1 MNRLI
6 VVSNRLPFA
15 LDSTGEDL
23 WTVTP
28 AVGGLVSAI
37 EPVLRERGG
46 IWIGWPGI
54 AGEIPEKPLAEATRN
69 AGYKVVPVALSETE
83 RDEFYYGYSNE
94 VIWPLFHDLQNF
106 CNFEPGYWQAYKQ
119 VNERYADAIGR
130 CAQPDDFIWVHD
142 YHLMYVAQALR
153 KQGLSQKLSGLTF
166 FLHIPFPPYDIFSKL
181 PQQQRLLHALLQF
194 DLVGFQTRRDVRNFL
209 QCVRRVM
216 SDAKVLSRRELQLI
230 RFEDREI
237 RVGHF
242 PIGIDFTSF
251 EKGARSDTVEQRAQR
266 LRVTFPGCQ
275 LILGSDRLD
284 YSKGIPERLRAFR
297 TALERHPELRGRVV
311 LIQVVVPSRVEIP
324 RYHEFKQRIDRL
336 VGDIN
341 GRFSTSTW
349 LPVQYH
355 FRSLDRDDLLAHYR
369 GCDIA
374 FVTPLKDGM
383 NLVAKE
389 YCACRIEE
397 GGVLILSQFAG
408 AAEQLKPDA
417 LLVNPYDVEQMADT
431 ILKAFHMNLAERGAR
446 MKRMRRIVRK
456 ENVFWWVD
464 SFLRAGAK
472 IASRSLRG
480 LGKRRRSAALNT
492 FRKTGQHQDRPL
504 DTKKAIV

>member
-1 MNRLI
+1 M
-6 VVSNRLPFA
+6 
-15 LDSTGEDL
+15 
-23 WTVTP
+23 
-28 AVGGLVSAI
+28 
-37 EPVLRERGG
+37 
-46 IWIGWPGI
+46 
-54 AGEIPEKPLAEATRN
+54 
-69 AGYKVVPVALSETE
+69 SE
-83 RDEFYYGYSNE
+83 
-94 VIWPLFHDLQNF
+94 
-106 CNFEPGYWQAYKQ
+106 
-119 VNERYADAIGR
+119 
-130 CAQPDDFIWVHD
+130 
-142 YHLMYVAQALR
+142 
-153 KQGLSQKLSGLTF
+153 
-166 FLHIPFPPYDIFSKL
+166 
-181 PQQQRLLHALLQF
+181 
-194 DLVGFQTRRDVRNFL
+194 
-209 QCVRRVM
+209 
-216 SDAKVLSRRELQLI
+216 AKVLSRRELQLI
-230 RFEDREI
+230 RFEDHEI
-237 RVGHF
+237 RVGYF
-242 PIGIDFTSF
+242 PIGIDFDSF
-251 EKGARSDTVEQRAQR
+251 EKSARSDSVEQRAQR
-266 LRVTFPGCQ
+266 LRATFPGCQ

-297 TALERHPELRGRVV
+297 TALERYPELSGRVV
-311 LIQVVVPSRVEIP
+311 LIQIVVPSRVEIP

-355 FRSLDRDDLLAHYR
+355 FRCLDHEDLLAHYR
-369 GCDIA
+369 ACDIA

-397 GGVLILSQFAG
+397 DGVLILSQFAG

-417 LLVNPYDVEQMADT
+417 LLLNPYDVEQMADT
-431 ILKAFHMNLAERGAR
+431 ILKSFHMNLAERGAR

-464 SFLRAGAK
+464 SFLKAGGK

-504 DTKKAIV
+504 DTKKAID

>member
-1 MNRLI
+1 MHRLI

-15 LDSTGEDL
+15 LDSSSEDL

-28 AVGGLVSAI
+28 AVGGLVSAV

-46 IWIGWPGI
+46 TWIGWPGI
-54 AGEIPEKPLAEATRN
+54 AGKIPTGPLAEATRD
-69 AGYKVVPVALSETE
+69 AGYKIVPVALSETE

-106 CNFEPGYWQAYKQ
+106 CNFEPGYWQAYKE
-119 VNERYADAIGR
+119 VNERYADAIAR
-130 CAQPDDFIWVHD
+130 CSQPDDFIWVHD

-153 KQGLSQKLSGLTF
+153 ERGMSRKLSGLTF

-181 PQQQRLLHALLQF
+181 PQQQRLLRALLQF
-194 DLVGFQTRRDVRNFL
+194 DLLGFQTRRDLRNFL
-209 QCVRRVM
+209 GCVRRVM
-216 SDAKVLSRRELQLI
+216 LDARVVPRREMQLV
-230 RFEDREI
+230 RFEKRQI
-237 RVGHF
+237 RLGHF
-242 PIGIDFTSF
+242 PIGIDFDSF
-251 EKGARSDTVEQRAQR
+251 ENGAMSDAVARRSQQLRAN
-266 LRVTFPGCQ
+266 FPDCQ
-275 LILGSDRLD
+275 LILGVDRLD

-297 TALERHPELRGRVV
+297 NALERHPELRGRVV

-341 GRFSTSTW
+341 GRFSSSNW

-355 FRSLDRDDLLAHYR
+355 FRGLDREDLLAHYR
-369 GCDIA
+369 ACDIA

-397 GGVLILSQFAG
+397 NGLLILSQFAG
-408 AAEQLKPDA
+408 AAEQLKPGA
-417 LLVNPYDVEQMADT
+417 LLVNPYDVEEMADAV
-431 ILKAFHMNLAERGAR
+431 LKAFRMSEAERSAR
-446 MKRMRRIVRK
+446 MKRMRRVVRD

-464 SFLRAGAK
+464 SFLSAGAK
-472 IASRSLRG
+472 LTAQSARAGGRG
-480 LGKRRRSAALNT
+480 SMRLK
-492 FRKTGQHQDRPL
+492 KTP
-504 DTKKAIV
+504 TPN

>member
-28 AVGGLVSAI
+28 AAGGLVSAV

-46 IWIGWPGI
+46 TWIGWPGT
-54 AGEIPEKPLAEATRN
+54 AGEVPKTPLAEATRG
-69 AGYKVVPVALSETE
+69 AGYKVVPVALSVTD

-106 CNFEPGYWQAYKQ
+106 CNFEPGYWQTYKA
-119 VNERYADAIGR
+119 VNDRFADTIAC
-130 CAQPDDFIWVHD
+130 CAQHNDFIWVHD

-153 KQGLSQKLSGLTF
+153 ERGVSQKLSGLTF
-166 FLHIPFPPYDIFSKL
+166 FLHIPFPPYDIFAKL
-181 PQQQRLLHALLQF
+181 PQQQRLLRALLQF
-194 DLVGFQTRRDVRNFL
+194 DLLGFQTRRDVRNFL
-209 QCVRRVM
+209 GCVRRVM
-216 SDAKVLSRRELQLI
+216 LDARVVPRRELQLV
-230 RFEDREI
+230 RFEKRQI
-237 RVGHF
+237 RLGHF
-242 PIGIDFTSF
+242 PIGIDFDSF
-251 EKGARSDTVEQRAQR
+251 ERGAMSDAVARRSQQLRAN
-266 LRVTFPGCQ
+266 FPDCQ
-275 LILGSDRLD
+275 LILGVDRLD
-284 YSKGIPERLRAFR
+284 YSKGIPERLRAYR
-297 TALERHPELRGRVV
+297 DALERHPELRGRVV

-349 LPVQYH
+349 IPVQYH
-355 FRSLDRDDLLAHYR
+355 FRGLEREELLAHYR
-369 GCDIA
+369 ACDIA
-374 FVTPLKDGM
+374 FITPLKDGM

-389 YCACRIEE
+389 YCACRTDED
-397 GGVLILSQFAG
+397 GALILSQFAG

-417 LLVNPYDVEQMADT
+417 LLVNPYDVELMADT
-431 ILKAFHMNLAERGAR
+431 IVKAFRMSLAERTAR
-446 MKRMRRIVRK
+446 MKRMRHNVRK

-464 SFLRAGAK
+464 SFLKAGANLGGRS
-472 IASRSLRG
+472 SRTIK
-480 LGKRRRSAALNT
+480 KRRSSAAFNNPT
-492 FRKTGQHQDRPL
+492 
-504 DTKKAIV
+504 V

>member
-6 VVSNRLPFA
+6 IVSNRLPFA
-15 LDSTGEDL
+15 LDSAGEDL

-28 AVGGLVSAI
+28 AVGGLVSAV

-46 IWIGWPGI
+46 TWIGWPGI
-54 AGEIPEKPLAEATRN
+54 TGEIPNEPLAEATRD
-69 AGYKVVPVALSETE
+69 AGYNVVPVALSETE

-106 CNFEPGYWQAYKQ
+106 CNFEPAYWQAYKQ
-119 VNERYADAIGR
+119 VNNRYADAIAR

-153 KQGLSQKLSGLTF
+153 DRGVSPDLSRLTF

-181 PQQQRLLHALLQF
+181 PQQRRLLHALLQF
-194 DLVGFQTRRDVRNFL
+194 DLLGLQTRRDVHNFL

-216 SDAKVLSRRELQLI
+216 PDAKFLSRGERHVI
-230 RFEDREI
+230 RFEDRKI

-242 PIGIDFTSF
+242 PIGIDFDSF
-251 EKGARSDTVEQRAQR
+251 ENGAKSEAVSQRSQQLRAS
-266 LRVTFPGCQ
+266 FSNCQ
-275 LILGSDRLD
+275 LMLGSDRLD
-284 YSKGIPERLRAFR
+284 YSKGIPERLRASR
-297 TALERHPELRGRVV
+297 DALERYPEMRGRVV
-311 LIQVVVPSRVEIP
+311 LIQIVVPSRVEIP

-355 FRSLDRDDLLAHYR
+355 FRCLDRDDLLAHYR

-389 YCACRIEE
+389 YCACRIDED
-397 GGVLILSQFAG
+397 GALILSQFAG
-408 AAEQLKPDA
+408 AAEQLKPGA
-417 LLVNPYDVEQMADT
+417 LLVNPYDVEEVADT
-431 ILKAFHMNLAERGAR
+431 VLKAFRMTGAERTAR
-446 MKRMRRIVRK
+446 MKRMRRVVRG
-456 ENVFWWVD
+456 ENVFRWVD
-464 SFLRAGAK
+464 SFLKVGAK
-472 IASRSLRG
+472 LTARSVRISS
-480 LGKRRRSAALNT
+480 RRRL
-492 FRKTGQHQDRPL
+492 P
-504 DTKKAIV
+504 TKR

>member
-1 MNRLI
+1 MAYSMNRLI

-28 AVGGLVSAI
+28 ATGGLVSAI

-46 IWIGWPGI
+46 TWIGWPGV
-54 AGEIPEKPLAEATRN
+54 AGEIPQEPLAKATRD
-69 AGYKVVPVALSETE
+69 AGYKVVPVSLSESE

-106 CNFEPGYWQAYKQ
+106 CNFEPAYWQAYRQ
-119 VNERYADAIGR
+119 VNERYADAIAR
-130 CAQPDDFIWVHD
+130 SAQPDDFIWVHD

-153 KQGLSQKLSGLTF
+153 EQSVDRKLSALTF
-166 FLHIPFPPYDIFSKL
+166 FLHIPFPPYDIFAKL
-181 PQQQRLLHALLQF
+181 PQQQGLLRALLQF
-194 DLVGFQTRRDVRNFL
+194 DLLGFQTRRDVRNFL

-216 SDAKVLSRRELQLI
+216 TDAKVLPRKELQLI
-230 RFEDREI
+230 RFEKREI

-242 PIGIDFTSF
+242 PIGIDFDSF
-251 EKGARSDTVEQRAQR
+251 ENGARSDTVAKNFQQ
-266 LRVTFPGCQ
+266 LRDTFPGCQ

-284 YSKGIPERLRAFR
+284 YSKGIPERLRSFR
-297 TALERHPELRGRVV
+297 TALERYPELRGRVV

-355 FRSLDRDDLLAHYR
+355 FRCLDREDLVAHYR
-369 GCDIA
+369 ACDIA
-374 FVTPLKDGM
+374 CVTPLKDGM

-389 YCACRIEE
+389 YCACRIDND
-397 GGVLILSQFAG
+397 GVLVLSQFAG
-408 AAEQLKPDA
+408 AATQLKPDA

-431 ILKAFHMNLAERGAR
+431 VLKAFRMSQTERSAR
-446 MKRMRRIVRK
+446 MKRMRRVVRH

-464 SFLRAGAK
+464 SFLKAGAQ
-472 IASRSLRG
+472 IGARQQRVS
-480 LGKRRRSAALNT
+480 RRRQDT
-492 FRKTGQHQDRPL
+492 FAR
-504 DTKKAIV
+504 

>member
-15 LDSTGEDL
+15 LDSAGEDL

-46 IWIGWPGI
+46 TWIGWPGI
-54 AGEIPEKPLAEATRN
+54 PGEIPNEPLAEATRD
-69 AGYKVVPVALSETE
+69 AGYNVVPVTLSETE

-94 VIWPLFHDLQNF
+94 VIWQLFHDLQNC
-106 CNFEPGYWQAYKQ
+106 CNFERAYWQAYKQ
-119 VNERYADAIGR
+119 VNERYADAIIR
-130 CAQPDDFIWVHD
+130 SAAPDDFIWVHD

-153 KQGLSQKLSGLTF
+153 ERSTSQNLSALTF
-166 FLHIPFPPYDIFSKL
+166 FLHIPFPPYDIFAKL
-181 PQQQRLLHALLQF
+181 PQQWRLLRALLQF
-194 DLVGFQTRRDVRNFL
+194 DLLGLQTRRDVRNFL

-216 SDAKVLSRRELQLI
+216 PDAEVLSRGETHVIQ
-230 RFEDREI
+230 FEKRKI

-242 PIGIDFTSF
+242 PIGIDFDSF
-251 EKGARSDTVEQRAQR
+251 ENGAKSEAVAQKSQQ
-266 LRVTFPGCQ
+266 LRDTFPACQ

-355 FRSLDRDDLLAHYR
+355 FRCLDRDDLLAHYR
-369 GCDIA
+369 ACDIA

-383 NLVAKE
+383 NLVAKD

-397 GGVLILSQFAG
+397 DGALILSQFAG
-408 AAEQLKPDA
+408 AAEQLKSGA

-431 ILKAFHMNLAERGAR
+431 ILKSFHMNLAERGAR

-464 SFLRAGAK
+464 SFLRAGSQ
-472 IASRSLRG
+472 IGTRPPRVS
-480 LGKRRRSAALNT
+480 KRRLATSA
-492 FRKTGQHQDRPL
+492 R
-504 DTKKAIV
+504 

>member
-28 AVGGLVSAI
+28 AAGGLVSAV

-54 AGEIPEKPLAEATRN
+54 AGEIPKRAFAEATRD
-69 AGYKVVPVALSETE
+69 AGYKVLPVALSETE

-106 CNFEPGYWQAYKQ
+106 CSFEPTFWETYKA
-119 VNERYADAIGR
+119 VNERYADALAVSSR
-130 CAQPDDFIWVHD
+130 ADDFVWVHD
-142 YHLMYVAQALR
+142 YHLMYVGQALR
-153 KQGLSQKLSGLTF
+153 ERGLSAALTF
-166 FLHIPFPPYDIFSKL
+166 FLHIPFPPYDIFAKL
-181 PQQQRLLHALLQF
+181 PQPQRLLRALLQF
-194 DLVGFQTRRDVRNFL
+194 DLLGFQTRRDVRNFL
-209 QCVRRVM
+209 GCVRRVL
-216 SDAKVLSRRELQLI
+216 SDVRVVPRRELQLVC
-230 RFEDREI
+230 FEQREI
-237 RVGHF
+237 RLGHF
-242 PIGIDFTSF
+242 PIGIDFDSF
-251 EKGARSDTVEQRAQR
+251 EKGAMSEGVARRSQE
-266 LRVTFPGCQ
+266 LRSRFRDCQ
-275 LILGSDRLD
+275 LILGVDRLD

-297 TALERHPELRGRVV
+297 NALERHPELRGRVL

-341 GRFSTSTW
+341 GRFSTSDW

-355 FRSLDRDDLLAHYR
+355 FRGLTKEDLLAHYR

-374 FVTPLKDGM
+374 FITPLKDGM

-397 GGVLILSQFAG
+397 NGVLILSDFAG
-408 AAEQLKPDA
+408 AAEQLKTGA
-417 LLVNPYDVEQMADT
+417 LLVNPYDVEEVADT
-431 ILKAFHMNLAERGAR
+431 ILKAFRMTDAERTAR
-446 MKRMRRIVRK
+446 MKRMRRVVRE

-464 SFLRAGAK
+464 SFLKVGAK
-472 IASRSLRG
+472 LTAQFARRANQRG
-480 LGKRRRSAALNT
+480 ARLK
-492 FRKTGQHQDRPL
+492 KTL
-504 DTKKAIV
+504 KV

>member
-15 LDSTGEDL
+15 LDSAGEDL

-28 AVGGLVSAI
+28 AAGGLVSAV

-46 IWIGWPGI
+46 TWIGWPGI
-54 AGEIPEKPLAEATRN
+54 AGEIPRKPLVEATHD
-69 AGYKVVPVALSETE
+69 AGYKVVPVTLSDTE

-94 VIWPLFHDLQNF
+94 VIWPLFHDLQSF
-106 CNFEPGYWQAYKQ
+106 CNFEPAYWQAYKD
-119 VNERYADAIGR
+119 VNERYADAIIR
-130 CAQPDDFIWVHD
+130 CAHPNDFIWVHD

-153 KQGLSQKLSGLTF
+153 ERNASRKLSALTF
-166 FLHIPFPPYDIFSKL
+166 FLHIPFPPYDIFAKL
-181 PQQQRLLHALLQF
+181 PQQRRLLRALLQF
-194 DLVGFQTRRDVRNFL
+194 DLLGFQARRDVRNFV

-216 SDAKVLSRRELQLI
+216 PDAKVLSRHELHTI
-230 RFEDREI
+230 RFEDRKI
-237 RVGHF
+237 RIGHF
-242 PIGIDFTSF
+242 PIGIDFNSF
-251 EKGARSDTVEQRAQR
+251 ENRAKSDAVAKRAEQLRAG
-266 LRVTFPGCQ
+266 FPGCQ

-297 TALERHPELRGRVV
+297 NALERYSELRGRVV

-324 RYHEFKQRIDRL
+324 RYHEFKGRIDRL

-349 LPVQYH
+349 IPVQYH
-355 FRSLDRDDLLAHYR
+355 FRCLDRDDLLAHYR
-369 GCDIA
+369 ACDIA

-389 YCACRIEE
+389 YCACRVGED
-397 GGVLILSQFAG
+397 GALILSQFAG
-408 AAEQLKPDA
+408 AVEQLRPGA
-417 LLVNPYDVEQMADT
+417 MLVNPYDVEQMADT
-431 ILKAFHMNLAERGAR
+431 ILNAFRMNQAERSAR
-446 MKRMRRIVRK
+446 MKRMRRNILN

-464 SFLRAGAK
+464 SFLAAGSRLTK
-472 IASRSLRG
+472 RLPSCRRSL
-480 LGKRRRSAALNT
+480 
-492 FRKTGQHQDRPL
+492 
-504 DTKKAIV
+504 

>member
-28 AVGGLVSAI
+28 ATGGLVSAI

-46 IWIGWPGI
+46 TWIGWPGI
-54 AGEIPEKPLAEATRN
+54 AGKIPQEPLTKATRN
-69 AGYKVVPVALSETE
+69 AGYQVVPVALSEAE

-106 CNFEPGYWQAYKQ
+106 CNFEPAYWQAYKQ
-119 VNERYADAIGR
+119 VNERYADAIIR
-130 CAQPDDFIWVHD
+130 NARPDDFIWIHD

-153 KQGLSQKLSGLTF
+153 ERSTSKSLSRLTF
-166 FLHIPFPPYDIFSKL
+166 FLHIPFPPYDIFTKL
-181 PQQQRLLHALLQF
+181 PQPRRLLHALLQF
-194 DLVGFQTRRDVRNFL
+194 DLLGLQTRRDVRNFL

-216 SDAKVLSRRELQLI
+216 PDAKVLSRDDLHVI
-230 RFEDREI
+230 RFENRKI
-237 RVGHF
+237 RLRHF
-242 PIGIDFTSF
+242 PIGIDFDAF
-251 EKGARSDTVEQRAQR
+251 ENGAKSEPVAHRSHQLRAR
-266 LRVTFPGCQ
+266 FPDCQ

-297 TALERHPELRGRVV
+297 NALERYPELRGRVV

-324 RYHEFKQRIDRL
+324 RYHEFKDRIDRL

-355 FRSLDRDDLLAHYR
+355 FRSLDRDNLLAHYC

-383 NLVAKE
+383 NHVAKE
-389 YCACRIEE
+389 YCACRIDND
-397 GGVLILSQFAG
+397 GVLILSQFAG

-417 LLVNPYDVEQMADT
+417 LLVNPYDIEQMADA
-431 ILKAFHMNLAERGAR
+431 ILKAFRMSKVERKAR
-446 MKRMRRIVRK
+446 MKRMRRVVRD
-456 ENVFWWVD
+456 ENVFSWVD
-464 SFLRAGAK
+464 SFLKGGTKFSGRS
-472 IASRSLRG
+472 SRTVK
-480 LGKRRRSAALNT
+480 KRRSSAA
-492 FRKTGQHQDRPL
+492 
-504 DTKKAIV
+504 

>member
-6 VVSNRLPFA
+6 IVSNRLPFA

-28 AVGGLVSAI
+28 ATGGLVSAV

-46 IWIGWPGI
+46 VWIGWPGI
-54 AGEIPEKPLAEATRN
+54 AGKIPQGPLAEATRD
-69 AGYKVVPVALSETE
+69 AGYQVVPVALSEAE

-106 CNFEPGYWQAYKQ
+106 CNFEPAYWQAYKQ
-119 VNERYADAIGR
+119 VNERYADAIAR
-130 CAQPDDFIWVHD
+130 SAQPDDFIWVHD

-153 KQGLSQKLSGLTF
+153 ERSASTKRSALTF

-194 DLVGFQTRRDVRNFL
+194 DLLGFQTRRDVRNFL

-216 SDAKVLSRRELQLI
+216 LDAKIIPRRDLQLI
-230 RFEDREI
+230 RFEKREI

-242 PIGIDFTSF
+242 PIGIDFDSF
-251 EKGARSDTVEQRAQR
+251 ENGAKSDAIAKKSQQ
-266 LRVTFPGCQ
+266 LRDTFPGCQ

-311 LIQVVVPSRVEIP
+311 LIQIVVPSRVEIP

-341 GRFSTSTW
+341 GRFSTNTW
-349 LPVQYH
+349 MPVQYH
-355 FRSLDRDDLLAHYR
+355 FRVPRTRRSSCALSRVRHRVHHAAQGRNESGSQGILRVPYR
-369 GCDIA
+369 GGWRTHSKPVRRRGRAAQIWRPA
-374 FVTPLKDGM
+374 GQSLRHRADGGH
-383 NLVAKE
+383 NCE
-389 YCACRIEE
+389 SI
-397 GGVLILSQFAG
+397 
-408 AAEQLKPDA
+408 
-417 LLVNPYDVEQMADT
+417 PYDP
-431 ILKAFHMNLAERGAR
+431 
-446 MKRMRRIVRK
+446 
-456 ENVFWWVD
+456 
-464 SFLRAGAK
+464 SRAHCANE
-472 IASRSLRG
+472 AY
-480 LGKRRRSAALNT
+480 AAH
-492 FRKTGQHQDRPL
+492 GS
-504 DTKKAIV
+504 

>member
-15 LDSTGEDL
+15 LDSIGEDL
-23 WTVTP
+23 WTITP
-28 AVGGLVSAI
+28 ATGGLVSAI

-46 IWIGWPGI
+46 TWIGWPGTV
-54 AGEIPEKPLAEATRN
+54 GEIPPKPLAKATRN
-69 AGYKVVPVALSETE
+69 AGYKIVPVALSEIE
-83 RDEFYYGYSNE
+83 RDEFYYGYSNQ

-106 CNFEPGYWQAYKQ
+106 CNFEPAYWQAYKE
-119 VNERYADAIGR
+119 VNKRYADAIAR

-142 YHLMYVAQALR
+142 YHLMYVAQVLR
-153 KQGLSQKLSGLTF
+153 DQSVSQKLSGLTF

-181 PQQQRLLHALLQF
+181 PQQQRLLRALLQF
-194 DLVGFQTRRDVRNFL
+194 DLLGFQTRRDVRNFI
-209 QCVRRVM
+209 QCVRRVIL
-216 SDAKVLSRRELQLI
+216 DAKIVPRRELQLI
-230 RFEDREI
+230 RFEKREI

-242 PIGIDFTSF
+242 PIGIDFALF
-251 EKGARSDTVEQRAQR
+251 ENGAASDAVAQR
-266 LRVTFPGCQ
+266 SRQLRATFPDCQ

-297 TALERHPELRGRVV
+297 TALEFHPELHGRVV
-311 LIQVVVPSRVEIP
+311 LIQIVVPSRVQIP
-324 RYHEFKQRIDRL
+324 RYHEFKRRIDRL

-341 GRFSTSTW
+341 GRFSTRTW

-355 FRSLDRDDLLAHYR
+355 FRSLDRDNLLAHYR
-369 GCDIA
+369 ACDIA
-374 FVTPLKDGM
+374 FITPLKDGM

-389 YCACRIEE
+389 YCACRIDND
-397 GGVLILSQFAG
+397 GALILSQFAG

-431 ILKAFHMNLAERGAR
+431 ILQAFRMSQAERSAR
-446 MKRMRRIVRK
+446 MKRMRRVVRN

-464 SFLRAGAK
+464 SFLKAGSQ
-472 IASRSLRG
+472 ISIQGVS
-480 LGKRRRSAALNT
+480 KRRQARFA
-492 FRKTGQHQDRPL
+492 R
-504 DTKKAIV
+504 

>member
-37 EPVLRERGG
+37 EPILRERGG
-46 IWIGWPGI
+46 TWIGWPGI
-54 AGEIPEKPLAEATRN
+54 AGEIPKTTLAEATRD
-69 AGYKVVPVALSETE
+69 AGYKVVPVALSGTE

-106 CNFEPGYWQAYKQ
+106 CNFEPVYWETYKA
-119 VNERYADAIGR
+119 VNERFADAI
-130 CAQPDDFIWVHD
+130 ADSSQANDFIWVHD

-153 KQGLSQKLSGLTF
+153 ERGLRAALTF

-181 PQQQRLLHALLQF
+181 PQQQRLLRALLRF
-194 DLVGFQTRRDVRNFL
+194 DLLGFQTRRDVRNFL
-209 QCVRRVM
+209 GCVRRVLP
-216 SDAKVLSRRELQLI
+216 DVRVVPRREVQLV
-230 RFEDREI
+230 RFEKREI
-237 RVGHF
+237 RLGHF
-242 PIGIDFTSF
+242 PIGIDFDSF
-251 EKGARSDTVEQRAQR
+251 EKGARSDGVARRSRQLRAN
-266 LRVTFPGCQ
+266 FPDSQ
-275 LILGSDRLD
+275 LILGVDRLD

-297 TALERHPELRGRVV
+297 NALERHPELLGRVV

-341 GRFSTSTW
+341 GRFSTSNW

-355 FRSLDRDDLLAHYR
+355 FRNLDRDDLLAHYR

-397 GGVLILSQFAG
+397 DGVLILSQFAG
-408 AAEQLKPDA
+408 AAEQLKTGA
-417 LLVNPYDVEQMADT
+417 LLVNPYDVEEVADT
-431 ILKAFHMNLAERGAR
+431 ILEAFRMTEAGRITR
-446 MKRMRRIVRK
+446 MKRMRRVVRE

-464 SFLRAGAK
+464 SFLRAGTKLISQSKRVAY
-472 IASRSLRG
+472 
-480 LGKRRRSAALNT
+480 RRRVRLA
-492 FRKTGQHQDRPL
+492 P
-504 DTKKAIV
+504 